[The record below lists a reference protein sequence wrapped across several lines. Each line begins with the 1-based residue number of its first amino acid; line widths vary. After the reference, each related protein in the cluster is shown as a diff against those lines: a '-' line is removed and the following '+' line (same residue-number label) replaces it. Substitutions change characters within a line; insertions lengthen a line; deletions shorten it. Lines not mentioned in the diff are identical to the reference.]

1 MDAYEHQRALGKGA
15 MGSVALVR
23 RKADGELLALKSMAV
38 HSAKD
43 RALARNEIE
52 ILRKLSHP
60 HVVRFEDTFV
70 LGQDVCI
77 VMQFCEGGDLARLI
91 GEQRSAGRKL
101 PEAEV
106 RGLLAQLGSALAH
119 MHALRI
125 VYRDIKSSNVFLLGA
140 NAAPG
145 GALGATRHALLG
157 DFGVSKAL
165 ESTRAMACTQCGTP
179 YYLPPEVCNG
189 AQYNAKADMWSLGV
203 LAYELCA
210 LRYPFAAATLPALV
224 MAIVAGKVR
233 LRLRL
238 GLRLRLRLSPN
249 PNPNPN
255 PNQVHAAAER
265 GSVGRAARS
274 RLHDAP
280 SAAEGP
286 ALGRAA
292 RAARRAAA
300 AAITARSRVRSRA
313 PAHHQRIPRAQATAQ
328 RRLR

>member
-125 VYRDIKSSNVFLLGA
+125 VHRDIKSSNVFLLGA

-157 DFGVSKAL
+157 DFGVSKASL
-165 ESTRAMACTQCGTP
+165 
-179 YYLPPEVCNG
+179 
-189 AQYNAKADMWSLGV
+189 SLG
-203 LAYELCA
+203 
-210 LRYPFAAATLPALV
+210 
-224 MAIVAGKVR
+224 
-233 LRLRL
+233 L
-238 GLRLRLRLSPN
+238 GLGLGLGLS
-249 PNPNPN
+249 
-255 PNQVHAAAER
+255 
-265 GSVGRAARS
+265 
-274 RLHDAP
+274 
-280 SAAEGP
+280 
-286 ALGRAA
+286 LGL
-292 RAARRAAA
+292 
-300 AAITARSRVRSRA
+300 T
-313 PAHHQRIPRAQATAQ
+313 QF
-328 RRLR
+328 LGMG

>member
-91 GEQRSAGRKL
+91 GEQRSAGRRL

-125 VYRDIKSSNVFLLGA
+125 VHRDIKSSNVFLLGA

-203 LAYELCA
+203 LAWERVGASRLA
-210 LRYPFAAATLPALV
+210 LSEYRASPASRDNLQP
-224 MAIVAGKVR
+224 R
-233 LRLRL
+233 PLLH
-238 GLRLRLRLSPN
+238 SP
-249 PNPNPN
+249 
-255 PNQVHAAAER
+255 ER
-265 GSVGRAARS
+265 GLLEPRGGLSSSPQAAPKVED
-274 RLHDAP
+274 LP
-280 SAAEGP
+280 LP
-286 ALGRAA
+286 T
-292 RAARRAAA
+292 ARRMSC
-300 AAITARSRVRSRA
+300 ARCATPSPRRRCPRS
-313 PAHHQRIPRAQATAQ
+313 
-328 RRLR
+328 

>member
-91 GEQRSAGRKL
+91 GEQRSAGRRL

-125 VYRDIKSSNVFLLGA
+125 VHRDIKSSNVFLLGA
-140 NAAPG
+140 NAALG

-157 DFGVSKAL
+157 DFGVSKASL
-165 ESTRAMACTQCGTP
+165 
-179 YYLPPEVCNG
+179 
-189 AQYNAKADMWSLGV
+189 SLGLGLGLSLTRT
-203 LAYELCA
+203 LALTLA
-210 LRYPFAAATLPALV
+210 LALAPALTPSLIL
-224 MAIVAGKVR
+224 ACPR
-233 LRLRL
+233 RW
-238 GLRLRLRLSPN
+238 
-249 PNPNPN
+249 
-255 PNQVHAAAER
+255 
-265 GSVGRAARS
+265 RARARWRARS
-274 RLHDAP
+274 
-280 SAAEGP
+280 
-286 ALGRAA
+286 
-292 RAARRAAA
+292 AARR
-300 AAITARSRVRSRA
+300 TTCR
-313 PAHHQRIPRAQATAQ
+313 PRCATAPSTT
-328 RRLR
+328 RRRTCGPSACWHTSSARCATPSPRPRCPRS

>member
-91 GEQRSAGRKL
+91 GEQRSAGRRL

-125 VYRDIKSSNVFLLGA
+125 VHRDIKSSNVFLLGA

-224 MAIVAGKVR
+224 MAIVAGKVVRVR
-233 LRLRL
+233 LRLRP
-238 GLRLRLRLSPN
+238 RLRLS

-265 GSVGRAARS
+265 GSVGRAARP

-280 SAAEGP
+280 SAAKGP

-292 RAARRAAA
+292 RASRRAAA

-313 PAHHQRIPRAQATAQ
+313 PAQHQRIPRAQATAQ

>member
-15 MGSVALVR
+15 MGAVALVR

-60 HVVRFEDTFV
+60 HVVRFEDSFV

-91 GEQRSAGRKL
+91 CEQRSAGRRL
-101 PEAEV
+101 PETEV

-125 VYRDIKSSNVFLLGA
+125 VHRDIKSSNVFLLGA

-157 DFGVSKAL
+157 DFGVSKASL
-165 ESTRAMACTQCGTP
+165 
-179 YYLPPEVCNG
+179 
-189 AQYNAKADMWSLGV
+189 SLG
-203 LAYELCA
+203 
-210 LRYPFAAATLPALV
+210 
-224 MAIVAGKVR
+224 
-233 LRLRL
+233 L
-238 GLRLRLRLSPN
+238 GLGLTQTLALALA
-249 PNPNPN
+249 
-255 PNQVHAAAER
+255 VTLAVTLALTLAL
-265 GSVGRAARS
+265 ALTLTLTRS
-274 RLHDAP
+274 SR
-280 SAAEGP
+280 
-286 ALGRAA
+286 A
-292 RAARRAAA
+292 RAA
-300 AAITARSRVRSRA
+300 
-313 PAHHQRIPRAQATAQ
+313 PR
-328 RRLR
+328 